1 MDEAIKNANK
11 ACEEK
16 KKTPQGGAEH
26 QEEMHQ
32 EGMHHEGMHH
42 EGMHH
47 DYEHHEEKQK
57 TRNRRGLNCTTVPPS
72 RLLWTKG
79 REVGRRL
86 RPPRSHGPL
95 WDPEFPDVMDNCCH
109 GTIDVI
115 EH

>member
-26 QEEMHQ
+26 QEEMHH

-57 TRNRRGLNCTTVPPS
+57 TRNRRGLNCTTVPAS
-72 RLLWTKG
+72 RLLWTSG
-79 REVGRRL
+79 REVGISKVESCL
-86 RPPRSHGPL
+86 SFSLVVSAHS
-95 WDPEFPDVMDNCCH
+95 
-109 GTIDVI
+109 
-115 EH
+115 

>member
-57 TRNRRGLNCTTVPPS
+57 TRNRRGLNCTTVPAS

-79 REVGRRL
+79 REVGISKVESCL
-86 RPPRSHGPL
+86 GFSLVVSAHS
-95 WDPEFPDVMDNCCH
+95 
-109 GTIDVI
+109 
-115 EH
+115 